1 MKINHHTT
9 NRLPKPDSNVRVI
22 TLYVVAAIVILQAGI
37 FIGQLKSFGIASPV
51 VIAHKFMLFYLD
63 EIFVSLMYSG
73 IITVTIGTV
82 IIIATYRRDIYNAQ
96 KKVDEITIKGQEEA
110 VQLKKDAEEIKENA
124 KKEAANIVMKAKK
137 AEEVWKKKNKELEE
151 KQKQL
156 QRQYEIAVQDMQSQ
170 FDDKVRKKGEE
181 NKHLAEKCQKLTDEL
196 LNRKIKHLNNL
207 QENNP
212 ERYKREKKR
221 LKQKLEKLNIVM
233 S

>member
-1 MKINHHTT
+1 MKTNQHVT
-9 NRLPKPDSNVRVI
+9 NRLSKPDRNVRVI

-51 VIAHKFMLFYLD
+51 VIAHKFILFYLD

-96 KKVDEITIKGQEEA
+96 KEVDKIIIKGQEEV
-110 VQLKKDAEEIKENA
+110 VQFKKEAEEIKENA
-124 KKEAANIVMKAKK
+124 KKEASNIVMRAKK
-137 AEEVWKKKNKELEE
+137 EEEIWQKKTKELEE

-156 QRQYEIAVQDMQSQ
+156 QRQYEIEVKDMQSK
-170 FDDKVRKKGEE
+170 FNDKIRKKGDE
-181 NKHLAEKCQKLTDEL
+181 NKQLAEKCQKLTDEL